1 MIAFY
6 WVVEYLGSFIDT
18 LMCCIFCGIF
28 IGEKNDEYRKKI
40 FLYSLIGAAIITGL
54 NTIKTVSFILSF
66 SFSKLFIS
74 SFLLL
79 LSYSQFSILLFSS
92 SNIFISFNI
101 LFIGLPV
108 VLSVPISSTC
118 FLDKLAITFLYEILS
133 SPVDGANFENLV
145 SSSSGSSTSS
155 ITVAGSTTCL
165 PIAEIAAEGFK
176 EETGID
182 VLVSGLG
189 SSAGIEA
196 VSNGTADIASSSRG
210 LNADEQDLGLTPIV
224 IAHDGIAVIVN
235 DDNPVDNLSTG
246 QLRDIYA
253 GKITNWKEV
262 GGEDLKIQV
271 INRDEASGTRE
282 AFRTIVMDGT
292 PFDRRSAVL
301 SGTGQVRDVV
311 SRSRGAIGYIS
322 LGFVDS
328 LNAKTSVKA
337 ASVNHVEASEKTVA
351 SGGYPISR
359 DLYFFVKGA
368 PSQQAQDYIDYV
380 TSEKMDKQIR
390 EAGFIPVT
398 NDEKGSE

>member
-1 MIAFY
+1 M
-6 WVVEYLGSFIDT
+6 
-18 LMCCIFCGIF
+18 
-28 IGEKNDEYRKKI
+28 RKI
-40 FLYSLIGAAIITGL
+40 
-54 NTIKTVSFILSF
+54 VS
-66 SFSKLFIS
+66 
-74 SFLLL
+74 
-79 LSYSQFSILLFSS
+79 
-92 SNIFISFNI
+92 
-101 LFIGLPV
+101 
-108 VLSVPISSTC
+108 VLSAAVLTLTLC
-118 FLDKLAITFLYEILS
+118 AC
-133 SPVDGANFENLV
+133 
-145 SSSSGSSTSS
+145 SSGSSTSS

-196 VSNGTADIASSSRG
+196 VSAGTADIASSSRG

-224 IAHDGIAVIVN
+224 IAHDGIAVIVS
-235 DDNPVDNLSTG
+235 DDNPVDNLSTE

-262 GGEDLKIQV
+262 GGEDLRIQV

-282 AFRTIVMDGT
+282 AFRTIVMDDT

-328 LNAKTSVKA
+328 LNANTSVKA
-337 ASVNHVEASEKTVA
+337 VSVNHVEAFEKTVA

>member
-1 MIAFY
+1 M
-6 WVVEYLGSFIDT
+6 
-18 LMCCIFCGIF
+18 
-28 IGEKNDEYRKKI
+28 RKI
-40 FLYSLIGAAIITGL
+40 
-54 NTIKTVSFILSF
+54 VS
-66 SFSKLFIS
+66 
-74 SFLLL
+74 
-79 LSYSQFSILLFSS
+79 
-92 SNIFISFNI
+92 
-101 LFIGLPV
+101 
-108 VLSVPISSTC
+108 VLSAAVLTLTLC
-118 FLDKLAITFLYEILS
+118 AC
-133 SPVDGANFENLV
+133 
-145 SSSSGSSTSS
+145 SSGSSTSS

-390 EAGFIPVT
+390 EAGVQ
-398 NDEKGSE
+398 K